1 MTRSDQVIHR
11 FSIYEIKRHTFKPY
25 VFRWANFYESYSDFL
40 QLYPAIQLDM
50 AEDELIICSTVIDVN
65 NYSLLTT
72 RRIVTK
78 ENGIENIGD
87 MTNAT
92 QNTPP
97 LQFKLEKYNYV
108 FGTLQLQNGTV
119 FRYFI
124 EAGKASMVIEY
135 GIRTLIWS
143 QQLTDSQ
150 MTNLMRLWDKRREN
164 RSK

>member
-1 MTRSDQVIHR
+1 MTKSDQVIHS
-11 FSIYEIKRHTFKPY
+11 FAIYEIKRATFKPY
-25 VFRWANFYESYSDFL
+25 DFKWAKFHENNSDFVH
-40 QLYPAIQLDM
+40 LYPEIQLDV
-50 AEDELIICSTVIDVN
+50 EENELIICSTVIDAD

-78 ENGIENIGD
+78 ENDIENIGD
-87 MTNAT
+87 MTSAI

-150 MTNLMRLWDKRREN
+150 MINLIRIWEKKR
-164 RSK
+164 KAKL

>member
-1 MTRSDQVIHR
+1 MTKSDQIIHR

-25 VFRWANFYESYSDFL
+25 DFKWTKFHENNSDFVH
-40 QLYPAIQLDM
+40 LYPEIQLDVG
-50 AEDELIICSTVIDVN
+50 EDELIICSTVIDAE

-72 RRIVTK
+72 RRIITK

-87 MTNAT
+87 MTSAI

-124 EAGKASMVIEY
+124 EAGKACMVMEY
-135 GIRTLIWS
+135 GIKTLIWS

-150 MTNLMRLWDKRREN
+150 MTNLMRLWDKRR
-164 RSK
+164 KG